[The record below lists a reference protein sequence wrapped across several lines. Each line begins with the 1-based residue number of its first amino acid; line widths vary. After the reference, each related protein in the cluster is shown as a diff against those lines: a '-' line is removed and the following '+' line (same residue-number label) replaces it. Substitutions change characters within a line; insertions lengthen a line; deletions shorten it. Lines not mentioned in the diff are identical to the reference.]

1 MAEIIVP
8 SNAKEVQISAVI
20 TRADGSVEQIGVVS
34 YWHKN
39 PLKRI
44 YWSIKKWLLS

>member
-1 MAEIIVP
+1 MAKIIVP